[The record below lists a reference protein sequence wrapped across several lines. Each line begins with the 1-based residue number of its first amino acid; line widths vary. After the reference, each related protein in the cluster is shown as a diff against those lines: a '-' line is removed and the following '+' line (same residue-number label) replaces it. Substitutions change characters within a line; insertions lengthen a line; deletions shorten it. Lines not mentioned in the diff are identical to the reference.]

1 MYQNFI
7 SFVLQFN
14 QDTTYTLIIAKTSIK
29 FLIFTKKNMNYYFRS
44 QNNSNNGGMIARKP
58 KKSVKWADYNLEKP
72 LQQIRFIDL
81 VGKGKKLPNRNIS
94 NFQIIRS
101 NNNLQNTNKPK
112 VIVNQCQVRTCPYF
126 GQYHQPNSSMVQT
139 AV

>member
-1 MYQNFI
+1 MG

-94 NFQIIRS
+94 KFQIIS
-101 NNNLQNTNKPK
+101 HNNLQNK